1 MDDAPKNLYKYLPPD
16 RASDVLGKLL
26 ICFSQVSVMND
37 KEEFKPPMKGLAAKS
52 RLEQVIREKFDVRF
66 PGSIQRIEKSLPPQ
80 QAARLIQESI
90 SNCADKAELNRPKS
104 IETIY
109 ETTNKNF
116 GILSLSED
124 ATDARMWNRYADGGR
139 GFLIELDPS
148 HSWFWD
154 KKEERDDFRHLRR
167 VNYASSRPPAYLF
180 ETTGQDYLYT
190 KEKKWEHEKEWR
202 IIRNFNDAACKIGKD
217 NTGTDI
223 LLFAI
228 PPNCILSV
236 VVGHKASHESVRQ
249 MRGTV
254 AANPSLSHVC
264 FRAAILKD
272 DGSIEIGLPGKQLV
286 QF

>member
-26 ICFSQVSVMND
+26 IRFSQVSVMND
-37 KEEFKPPMKGLAAKS
+37 KEEFKPPIKGLAARS
-52 RLEQVIREKFDVRF
+52 RVEQVIRERYEVRF

-80 QAARLIQESI
+80 EAAQLIQESI
-90 SNCADKAELNRPKS
+90 SKCADKAELNLVKS

-109 ETTNKNF
+109 KINNENF

-124 ATDARMWNRYADGGR
+124 ATNTRMWKRYADCGR
-139 GFLIELDPS
+139 GFLIELDHH

-154 KKEERDDFRHLRR
+154 KKEERDDLRHLRR

-272 DGSIEIGLPGKQLV
+272 DGSVEIGLPGKQLV